1 MNEKTEEHEEVKQE
15 LETLLELTL
24 QLEHDF
30 NNFVSELDYK

>member
-1 MNEKTEEHEEVKQE
+1 MNDEIEHEEVKEE
-15 LETLLELTL
+15 LENLLELTL